1 MKRVLHFATKLNS
14 RDIQK
19 CNCFWVPSYDLFAS
33 AQKAVF
39 PPANGDHPSQIERR
53 VFVSGSINLPQKKFN
68 SPFWTKVWTRQSKV
82 LVALYKNPLHCFRR
96 PFSVFLKF
104 IPAVDFFT
112 GTIVCSGQALTRLLC
127 AFSDGSIPQ
136 EGDIVRIFAYT
147 AINSSILLVTAMS
160 VDRFTAVVFPLFY
173 VRKVKQRSLVIIST
187 GLVIFSAIFA
197 ALQLSSISVG
207 VYRVIDQHLN
217 TTFPLCVTT
226 LCYLGI
232 FFALRRK
239 SSRVGFETRRT
250 IPSSGT
256 VQDTRQAKR
265 AQMER
270 KLASTSLLILFF
282 LFLSLIP
289 YFVAV
294 IISANCQKCGEQ
306 KWFLVLIQSSA
317 LFLFLNSAANP
328 VLTIFRIRELKKSV
342 KIILHLRQEG
352 NERSLYFEWLSTED

>member
-1 MKRVLHFATKLNS
+1 MVNHFEKQICLGTGISLLFPS
-14 RDIQK
+14 LLIM
-19 CNCFWVPSYDLFAS
+19 VP
-33 AQKAVF
+33 
-39 PPANGDHPSQIERR
+39 NGI
-53 VFVSGSINLPQKKFN
+53 
-68 SPFWTKVWTRQSKV
+68 V

-96 PFSVFLKF
+96 PFSIFLKF
-104 IPAVDFFT
+104 IPAVDFLT
-112 GTIVCSGQALTRLLC
+112 GIIVCSGQALTRLLC
-127 AFSDGSIPQ
+127 AFSDGSIPR
-136 EGDIVRIFAYT
+136 EGDVVRIFAYT
-147 AINSSILLVTAMS
+147 AINSSTLLVTAMS
-160 VDRFTAVVFPLFY
+160 VDRFTAVFPLFY
-173 VRKVKQRSLVIIST
+173 LRKVKQRSLGIIST

-270 KLASTSLLILFF
+270 KLATTSFFILSF
-282 LFLSLIP
+282 LFLS
-289 YFVAV
+289 VV
-294 IISANCQKCGEQ
+294 
-306 KWFLVLIQSSA
+306 
-317 LFLFLNSAANP
+317 
-328 VLTIFRIRELKKSV
+328 
-342 KIILHLRQEG
+342 
-352 NERSLYFEWLSTED
+352 

>member
-1 MKRVLHFATKLNS
+1 MDTRVKSLLKSIRPGRS
-14 RDIQK
+14 R
-19 CNCFWVPSYDLFAS
+19 
-33 AQKAVF
+33 
-39 PPANGDHPSQIERR
+39 
-53 VFVSGSINLPQKKFN
+53 
-68 SPFWTKVWTRQSKV
+68 
-82 LVALYKNPLHCFRR
+82 
-96 PFSVFLKF
+96 
-104 IPAVDFFT
+104 
-112 GTIVCSGQALTRLLC
+112 
-127 AFSDGSIPQ
+127 
-136 EGDIVRIFAYT
+136 
-147 AINSSILLVTAMS
+147 
-160 VDRFTAVVFPLFY
+160 
-173 VRKVKQRSLVIIST
+173 
-187 GLVIFSAIFA
+187 
-197 ALQLSSISVG
+197 
-207 VYRVIDQHLN
+207 VYRSSPATTWQSVHSHLN

-306 KWFLVLIQSSA
+306 KWFLMLIQSSA

>member
-1 MKRVLHFATKLNS
+1 MFRYNFDRVHRSVTDWRTKSLKRTVETASYWKWLKSKMVDHFEKQICLGTGISFLFLS
-14 RDIQK
+14 LLIM
-19 CNCFWVPSYDLFAS
+19 VP
-33 AQKAVF
+33 
-39 PPANGDHPSQIERR
+39 NGI
-53 VFVSGSINLPQKKFN
+53 
-68 SPFWTKVWTRQSKV
+68 V

-96 PFSVFLKF
+96 PFSIFLKF
-104 IPAVDFFT
+104 IPAVDFLT
-112 GTIVCSGQALTRLLC
+112 GIIVCSGQALTRLLC
-127 AFSDGSIPQ
+127 AFSDGSIPR
-136 EGDIVRIFAYT
+136 EGDVVRIFAYT
-147 AINSSILLVTAMS
+147 AINSSTLLVTAMS

-173 VRKVKQRSLVIIST
+173 LRTVKQRSLVFIST
-187 GLVIFSAIFA
+187 GLVIFSAFFA
-197 ALQLSSISVG
+197 TLQLSSISVG

-306 KWFLVLIQSSA
+306 KWFLVLIQLSA